1 MTNSMCDIDFS
12 DDLLRKLSD
21 IEQKRRELTTFSY
34 GQLNQ
39 KYRKRIAVS
48 EALGKHGWTVN
59 YRKTPNDAREW
70 LNIIDAS
77 DESAIAEQFDE
88 NDIRQM
94 QRDIT
99 EQYREKPASLY
110 LDLAGRNY
118 EAGRYTEAAMFY
130 LATINYRINC
140 ITPAEIRR
148 ITRQCEKA
156 LTEIGA
162 SQYDDLHYLPVT
174 RMFFICDA
182 LPSFKAFAT
191 RAFVDGKAHDLDAGV
206 EPPYLNRNWLMHGR
220 MTRLVEKYECIQL
233 INALSTLIEIEKT
246 CAQ

>member
-1 MTNSMCDIDFS
+1 MTDSLYDIDFP

-21 IEQKRRELTTFSY
+21 IEQKHRELATFSY
-34 GQLNQ
+34 DQLNQ

-48 EALGKHGWTVN
+48 EALGEHGWTVN

-70 LNIIDAS
+70 LNIINTS
-77 DESAIAEQFDE
+77 NESAIAEQFDE

-94 QRDIT
+94 QRDIA

-110 LDLAGRNY
+110 LDLAVRNF

-130 LATINYRINC
+130 LAVINYRVNC

-148 ITRQCEKA
+148 MTRQCEKA

-162 SQYDDLHYLPVT
+162 SQYDDLHHLPVA

-182 LPSFKAFAT
+182 LPSFKTFAT
-191 RAFVDGKAHDLDAGV
+191 RAFVDGEAHNLDPGV

>member
-1 MTNSMCDIDFS
+1 MTDSMYDVDFS

-21 IEQKRRELTTFSY
+21 IEQKHRELATFSY
-34 GQLNQ
+34 YQLNQ
-39 KYRKRIAVS
+39 EYENRIRNS
-48 EALGKHGWTVN
+48 EKLGKHGWTVN
-59 YRKTPNDAREW
+59 YQKTPSDVCKW

-77 DESAIAEQFDE
+77 DEAAIAEEFDE
-88 NDIRQM
+88 NDIHQM
-94 QRDIT
+94 QRDIA

-110 LDLAGRNY
+110 LDLAGRNF
-118 EAGRYTEAAMFY
+118 EAERYTEAAMFY
-130 LATINYRINC
+130 LAVINYRVNC

-162 SQYDDLHYLPVT
+162 SQYDDLHHLPVT

-191 RAFVDGKAHDLDAGV
+191 RAFVDGDAHNLDTGV

-220 MTRLVEKYECIQL
+220 MTRLIEKYECIQL